1 MQYTRLDSEWEADAH
16 ARALAP
22 AAPSSSRAEEAG
34 ERRRKGKGGLPAPQ
48 SVTPPPRPLATPPQ
62 LRCHPASAGACR
74 LSWSPTQVITEI
86 TDESAARAEGR
97 RGKGGGHAPGGG
109 AGEAPGRRKG
119 QVVIRGLSLRY
130 KAHSPLVLKSVS
142 MSIEGGSKVAICGRT
157 GCGKSSLFA
166 ALARLYP
173 VAKGS
178 VVVDG
183 VDLVQV
189 RLSLSRMPT
198 DADVCCRNTDV
209 CSRMLTYAH
218 VWSGPRPGASQAR
231 MCFGIR

>member
-1 MQYTRLDSEWEADAH
+1 
-16 ARALAP
+16 
-22 AAPSSSRAEEAG
+22 
-34 ERRRKGKGGLPAPQ
+34 
-48 SVTPPPRPLATPPQ
+48 
-62 LRCHPASAGACR
+62 
-74 LSWSPTQVITEI
+74 
-86 TDESAARAEGR
+86 
-97 RGKGGGHAPGGG
+97 
-109 AGEAPGRRKG
+109 
-119 QVVIRGLSLRY
+119 VVIRGLSLRY

-189 RLSLSRMPT
+189 RLSRSRMLT
-198 DADVCCRNTDV
+198 YAHV

-218 VWSGPRPGASQAR
+218 VCSR
-231 MCFGIR
+231 MLTYAHVCCRNADVC